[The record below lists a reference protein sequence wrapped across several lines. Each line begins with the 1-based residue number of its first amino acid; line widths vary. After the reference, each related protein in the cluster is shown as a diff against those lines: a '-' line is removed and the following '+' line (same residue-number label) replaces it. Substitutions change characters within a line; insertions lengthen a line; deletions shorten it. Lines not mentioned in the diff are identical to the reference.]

1 MCLMYEY
8 VQSHYMID
16 PDGDLVPKKK
26 RSFEAMGLTIT
37 IHLNSI

>member
-16 PDGDLVPKKK
+16 LMEILCQKKK